1 MLTKDRRYVPMES
14 VKEKREIGYTRLSVK
29 KKENENTDRAK
40 YFNLLRVLAQS
51 IPSISHK
58 PLVKSLQEFGW
69 IPSTFPILGSRNK
82 RPKELEICEH
92 R

>member
-40 YFNLLRVLAQS
+40 YFNLLQVLAQS

-58 PLVKSLQEFGW
+58 P
-69 IPSTFPILGSRNK
+69 
-82 RPKELEICEH
+82 
-92 R
+92 